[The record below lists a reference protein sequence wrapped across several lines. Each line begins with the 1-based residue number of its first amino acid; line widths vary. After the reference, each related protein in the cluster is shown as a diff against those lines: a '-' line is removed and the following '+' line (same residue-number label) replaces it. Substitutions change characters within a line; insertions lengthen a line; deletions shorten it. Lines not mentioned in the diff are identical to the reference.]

1 MLKKAATLL
10 LICGSIAIGVGCSTT
25 TSSHF
30 LYAAIPAAS
39 EIVAYREDPNSGILT
54 PLSVSPILAGP
65 GVESIAVHPS
75 KKFLYA
81 ANSGVTPQGN
91 VSLYTISSTGTLTEV
106 TPRTNVG
113 SVPTILTMDSAGSFL
128 YVGNSGSEDI
138 SVFSIDASSGALTPV
153 QQQSSATAPIGVSP
167 MNMKLSPSGNFLYV
181 TGGQTEGFVEV
192 FSVSQGILSPLQ
204 PNSVF
209 LTGTDPFGLAI
220 DSGGTFLYTAN
231 KGDNTLSEF
240 TINADG
246 SLTQL
251 QNSPLGGSFTGPVS
265 LFIDKS
271 GKYLYVANQGST
283 NLVAFSIQSDG
294 GLTVLS
300 SSPFG
305 TGSNPSFIASDP
317 NGKFLFV
324 GNQGSSSTSVQSFA
338 LDTKSGTL
346 TSVQTYTVPGTATS
360 IAVTD

>member
-1 MLKKAATLL
+1 MRKKAATLL
-10 LICGSIAIGVGCSTT
+10 LVCGSIAIAVGCSTT

-30 LYAAIPAAS
+30 LYAAIPASS

-54 PLSVSPILAGP
+54 QLSVSPILAGP
-65 GVESIAVHPS
+65 GVESIAIHPS

-81 ANSGVTPQGN
+81 ANSGATPQGN
-91 VSLYTISSTGTLTEV
+91 ISLYTISSTGTLTEI

-153 QQQSSATAPIGVSP
+153 QQQNSTTAPIGLSP
-167 MNMKLSPSGNFLYV
+167 MNMKVSPSGNFLYV
-181 TGGQTEGFVEV
+181 TGGQSQGFVEV
-192 FSVSQGILSPLQ
+192 FSVSQGVLSPLQ

-209 LTGTDPFGLAI
+209 FTGNNPFGLAI
-220 DSGGTFLYTAN
+220 DSSGTFLYTAN

-338 LDTKSGTL
+338 LDTNSGTL
-346 TSVQTYTVPGTATS
+346 TSVQTYTVPSTATS